1 MGSILHTAPILIA
14 VLDHLGRAEIHV
26 LRRLIDWA
34 LQFITISVERR
45 LDNIYPL
52 YYCSQRGRDVRVFNG
67 EGVLQYVITF
77 SRGRLVRL
85 SGYAPYGSK
94 MIIYYRDEQVYKHHC
109 VFDDDICS
117 EYTAEFVCSMLK
129 IDRGQPNE
137 PK

>member
-1 MGSILHTAPILIA
+1 M
-14 VLDHLGRAEIHV
+14 
-26 LRRLIDWA
+26 
-34 LQFITISVERR
+34 
-45 LDNIYPL
+45 
-52 YYCSQRGRDVRVFNG
+52 FNG

-94 MIIYYRDEQVYKHHC
+94 MIIYYRDEQVVEVHDLVYKHRCIHVGGVIHHC
-109 VFDDDICS
+109 VFDDDICRRGVHDSS
-117 EYTAEFVCSMLK
+117 EYTAEFVRSMLK